1 MASMRIYHFLQ
12 NKGIQ
17 YQWIQHA
24 PAFSAQKLAKTLRIP
39 GRFIAKSVLLKKNGF
54 QFIAVLAADSMLDR
68 LAIENHLDGKIQ
80 FANSIDISETFF
92 DCEWGVVPA
101 IGSAYNIPAVFDS
114 ALLDSP
120 YLILQG
126 HSHMES
132 LKLNLRDY
140 LGLENPKIFDFSQ
153 QSLIAI

>member
-1 MASMRIYHFLQ
+1 MAAMRIYQFLQ
-12 NKGIQ
+12 NKGIS

-54 QFIAVLAADSMLDR
+54 HFIAVLAADSRLDK
-68 LAIENHLDGKIQ
+68 LAIENQLEGKVQ
-80 FANSIDISETFF
+80 FANSIDISDVFF

-114 ALLDSP
+114 TLLDSP

-132 LKLNLRDY
+132 LKLTLRDY
-140 LGLENPKIFDFSQ
+140 LGLESPKIFDFCQ